1 MPFSTQPSAEIDSCD
16 FLFLREIRELDH
28 NGLRLVLEE
37 GAAAPEVS
45 SINVGE
51 TEITGVHRVE
61 STDESR
67 MFEVVWQRY
76 VAYSV
81 RNESFVSP
89 DEYEVSV
96 GRRFRVYSKSRF
108 LDFIGC
114 ATFATDEYPGPVQH
128 IGVNC
133 EDHIVD
139 VVSKMDPQVKRDSAK
154 VI

>member
-1 MPFSTQPSAEIDSCD
+1 
-16 FLFLREIRELDH
+16 
-28 NGLRLVLEE
+28 
-37 GAAAPEVS
+37 
-45 SINVGE
+45 
-51 TEITGVHRVE
+51 
-61 STDESR
+61 
-67 MFEVVWQRY
+67 MFEVVWQHY